1 MKGQLPLFAL
11 IAVVIV
17 IAYIFFLPYPEKCK
31 YLPDL
36 DKCKGIETG
45 MFKAVNISSFSPG
58 LLEQSGGFT
67 YYDLGRK
74 AELFTI
80 EEIDIAT
87 IFENT
92 KTSQGW
98 IYSQKQE
105 GSFVSYGN
113 AKEAKVFVMVS
124 EAKGWLGV
132 YFNGRK
138 IGTAMNAGAFVF
150 SVPKDRIKSTNIV
163 TLRSLMP
170 VLPWAVNEHRI
181 AKVSVKEVYDTTQS
195 TYTQS
200 FIIEQNLSQI
210 TNAKLKFNSRCFTPD
225 NLVVKLNNAQIFA
238 GALCTGFEKNV
249 NLTKKE
255 NILEIS
261 SPGDYLISD
270 ISLQLEMEKK
280 EYSVYYFN
288 IKKDILDKIHERK
301 GIIMLKLGFDSTESR
316 NFTVYLNGLAI
327 NAESK
332 EIEWKTSINSD
343 IIEGQNWV
351 RIVPQKTM
359 IVNRLDIYAE

>member
-17 IAYIFFLPYPEKCK
+17 IVYIFFLPYPEKCK

-36 DKCKGIETG
+36 EKCKGIETSV
-45 MFKAVNISSFSPG
+45 FKAVNISSFNPG
-58 LLEQSGGFT
+58 LLEQYPSFS
-67 YYDLGRK
+67 YYDFGK
-74 AELFTI
+74 AELFTV

-105 GSFVSYGN
+105 ESFVSYGD
-113 AKEAKVFVMVS
+113 AKEAKVFVMIS
-124 EAKGWLGV
+124 EARGWLGV

-150 SVPKDRIKSTNIV
+150 SVPEDKIKPINTI

-170 VLPWAVNEHRI
+170 VLPWIVNEHRI
-181 AKVSVKEVYDTTQS
+181 AKVAVKEVYDTTQS
-195 TYTQS
+195 IYAQNFT
-200 FIIEQNLSQI
+200 IEQNLSQI
-210 TNAKLKFNSRCFTPD
+210 KKAKLSFDSRCFTPD
-225 NLVVKLNNAQIFA
+225 NLAVKLNNAKIFE
-238 GALCTGFEKNV
+238 GVLCTSLEKYV

-261 SPGDYLISD
+261 SQGDYLISD

-280 EYSVYYFN
+280 EYPVYYFN
-288 IKKDILDKIHERK
+288 IKKDILDRIHERK
-301 GIIMLKLGFDSTESR
+301 GIVMIKLGFDSKESR
-316 NFTVYLNGLAI
+316 NFTIYVNGLAI
-327 NAESK
+327 NGESK
-332 EIEWKTSINSD
+332 ETEWKTSIND
-343 IIEGQNWV
+343 LIVEGQNWA
-351 RIVPQKTM
+351 RIVPQETM
-359 IVNRLDIYAE
+359 TVNKLDIYAE